1 MGLLRLFSL
10 KQKKVKG
17 KLCPPRISVIGLMI
31 KPITEV
37 LGDKNKEGGG
47 TKFTFY
53 LFVLSDNKRIK
64 R

>member
-31 KPITEV
+31 KPITEI
-37 LGDKNKEGGG
+37 LGVKNKEVGG
-47 TKFTFY
+47 TKFTLPFC
-53 LFVLSDNKRIK
+53 FK
-64 R
+64 